1 MKLSRSTRADL
12 ALILATIIW
21 GASFTVVK
29 KALAQ
34 SSPVLFLSMRF
45 WIATVVSVIFLGA
58 ALRRGISLETLKRSG
73 FLSLL
78 LAGGFVLQTIGLR
91 GTTPPKSAFLT
102 SLCVLLVPLLGYAIF
117 RRRPALRT
125 LLGVVVAT
133 VGLGLLTLTSWDF
146 GFRYGETL
154 TLICAVVFALHIL
167 FLGRY
172 APQGDI
178 RQLFLLQMAM
188 SSVICTLLIPTLETT
203 FLVWDSTF
211 LFYLLF
217 AAVLATAL
225 AFYLQNRAQRLTTPN
240 RAALIFSL
248 EPFFAALFSYFFSGH
263 RLTGKEWIGGALV
276 AAGILVSELR
286 RR

>member
-1 MKLSRSTRADL
+1 MRLSQATRADL
-12 ALILATIIW
+12 ALVLATIIW

-34 SSPVLFLSMRF
+34 SSPVLFICLRF
-45 WIATVVSVIFLGA
+45 WIASAVGAVFLAGA
-58 ALRRGISLETLKRSG
+58 LRGISLTTLRRSALLSV
-73 FLSLL
+73 FLV
-78 LAGGFVLQTIGLR
+78 GGFVFQTIGLR

-102 SLCVLLVPLLGYAIF
+102 SLAVLLVPLLGYAIF
-117 RRRPALRT
+117 RRQPAVRT
-125 LLGVVVAT
+125 LLGVVIAT
-133 VGLGLLTLTSWDF
+133 IGLGLLTLTSWDF

-154 TLICAVVFALHIL
+154 TLICAIGFALHIL

-172 APQGDI
+172 APQSDF
-178 RQLFLLQMAM
+178 RQLFMLQLAM
-188 SSVICTLLIPTLETT
+188 TALICTLLIPTLETT

-211 LFYLLF
+211 AFYLLF
-217 AAVLATAL
+217 AAVFATAF

-248 EPFFAALFSYFFSGH
+248 EPFFAALFSDLFSGH
-263 RLTGKEWIGGALV
+263 RLTGREWIGGVLV
-276 AAGILVSELR
+276 IAGILVSELR